1 MLDNY
6 LDELSR
12 ATRTN
17 GSKNCPN
24 CGAPIEAE
32 TCPYCGT
39 VFLDFAAMDADQPF
53 YMRVKHDGKIYILKV
68 KMTSME
74 FKVET
79 NDIYDKFGAR
89 LLTLIRPISS
99 LTLDFDILN

>member
-6 LDELSR
+6 LDELSK
-12 ATRTN
+12 ATKAN

-32 TCPYCGT
+32 KCPYCGT
-39 VFLDFAAMDADQPF
+39 MLLDFAAMDADQPF
-53 YMRVKHDGKIYILKV
+53 YMKVKQGGKIYILKV

-74 FKVET
+74 LKAE
-79 NDIYDKFGAR
+79 YDDAYCMFGSR
-89 LLTLIRPISS
+89 LLTLRPISS
-99 LTLDFDILN
+99 LTLDFDVLD